1 MSNNHV
7 PYLRTQLIYTIFLHL
22 NYQKIFILSMLLNG
36 TINVMYSYPW
46 DVIIIDYAYYKYE
59 VQLHFYVNIIKKTAP
74 VGAKCNLGKK

>member
-1 MSNNHV
+1 MRYNTV
-7 PYLRTQLIYTIFLHL
+7 TRIFLHL

-74 VGAKCNLGKK
+74 IGAKCNLGKK